1 MKLTML
7 GTGSAGVT
15 ECYQTCFAIEHEGEY
30 LLVDGGG
37 GNLLMKRLKSAGI
50 RWQDIRHVFVTHV
63 HTDHIL
69 GIFWLMRAIHYSK
82 PQDLDGKTI
91 TFYGHDDVI
100 ALLRSTTIGLFPRE
114 DGGLHPAIR
123 LVTLEDGQKFSAV
136 GHSFQAFD
144 VGSTKTKQF
153 GFTMYYGDGKKLTC
167 CGDEPYRSCE
177 QKYAQGSTWLLHEA
191 FCLAA
196 EADVFHPYE
205 KHHST
210 AKEASQTAAQLGVE
224 NLLLYHTEEKNLDHR
239 RELYTA
245 EGRQYFS
252 GNLVV
257 PDDLDVL
264 IIE

>member
-15 ECYQTCFAIEHEGEY
+15 ACYNTCFAIENGGEY

-37 GNLLMKRLKSAGI
+37 GNLLGRLREAGI

-69 GIFWLMRAIHYSK
+69 GIFWLMRALHYSK
-82 PQDLDGKTI
+82 PADLDGKTI
-91 TFYGHDDVI
+91 TFYGHDEVI
-100 ALLRSTTIGLFPRE
+100 SLLRSTTAGLFPRE
-114 DGGLHPAIR
+114 EGLHPAVR
-123 LVTLEDGQKFSAV
+123 LVTLEDGQEFQAV
-136 GHSFQAFD
+136 GHRFRVFD
-144 VGSTKTKQF
+144 VGSGKTKQF

-167 CGDEPYRSCE
+167 CGDEPYHECE
-177 QKYAQGSTWLLHEA
+177 REYAQDSTWLLHEA
-191 FCLAA
+191 FCLAS
-196 EADVFHPYE
+196 EADRFHPYE
-205 KHHST
+205 KFHST
-210 AKEASQTAAQLGVE
+210 VKDACLLAEELGVE
-224 NLLLYHTEEKNLDHR
+224 NLLLYHTEEKNLACR

-245 EGRQYFS
+245 EGRQVYS

-264 IIE
+264 IL

>member
-15 ECYQTCFAIEHEGEY
+15 ECYHTCFTIENEGEY

-63 HTDHIL
+63 HTDHLL

-91 TFYGHDDVI
+91 TFYGHDEVI
-100 ALLRSTTIGLFPRE
+100 ALLRAATIGMFPRE
-114 DGGLHPAIR
+114 DVLHPAIR
-123 LVTLEDGQKFSAV
+123 FVVLENGQEFSAL
-136 GHSFQAFD
+136 GCRFCAFD
-144 VGSTKTKQF
+144 VGSVKTKQF
-153 GFTMYYGDGKKLTC
+153 GFTMYYGKGKKLTC
-167 CGDEPYRSCE
+167 CGDEPYHECE
-177 QKYAQGSTWLLHEA
+177 WGYAQGSTWLLHEA
-191 FCLAA
+191 FCLAS
-196 EADVFHPYE
+196 EADRFHPYE
-205 KHHST
+205 KYHST
-210 AKEASQTAAQLGVE
+210 AADACRNAEELGVE
-224 NLLLYHTEEKNLDHR
+224 NLLLYHTEEKNLARR

-257 PDDLDVL
+257 PDDLDTL
-264 IIE
+264 TIE

>member
-15 ECYQTCFAIEHEGEY
+15 ECYNTCFAIENEGEY

-37 GNLLMKRLKSAGI
+37 GNLLGRLRAAGI

-69 GIFWLMRAIHYSK
+69 GIFWLMRAVHYSK
-82 PQDLDGKTI
+82 PGDLDGKTI
-91 TFYGHDDVI
+91 TFYGHDNVI
-100 ALLRSTTIGLFPRE
+100 ALLRSTTMGLFPRE

-123 LVTLEDGQKFSAV
+123 LVEVEDGQEFQAV
-136 GHSFQAFD
+136 GHSFCAFD
-144 VGSTKTKQF
+144 VGSNKTKQF

-167 CGDEPYRSCE
+167 CGDEPYHECE
-177 QKYAQGSTWLLHEA
+177 REYAQGSTWLLHEA
-191 FCLAA
+191 FCLAS
-196 EADVFHPYE
+196 EADRFHPYE
-205 KHHST
+205 KFHST
-210 AKEASQTAAQLGVE
+210 AKDACSLAAELGVE
-224 NLLLYHTEEKNLDHR
+224 NLLLYHTEEKNLARR

-245 EGRQYFS
+245 EGKQYFS

-257 PDDLDVL
+257 PDDYDVL
-264 IIE
+264 TIE